1 MRQQLQAI
9 RGMNDGLPEQLVDWQ
24 QLEAMLR
31 QLVTAYGYQ
40 EIRTPIVEQAALFIR
55 SIGEAT
61 DVVEKEI
68 YLFNDRQD
76 ELLALRPE
84 GTAGCV
90 RAGIEH
96 GLFYHQRQRLWYLGP
111 MFRYER
117 PQKGRYRQFHQFGVE
132 VFGLNGPDIE
142 AELILMMKRL
152 WETLGI
158 HSQLQLQINSIGSVA
173 ERGVYRQ
180 ALVNYLQQNYSQ
192 LDVDSQRRLATNP
205 LRILDSKHPQVQA
218 LLVEAPRLS
227 EYLEEDSRQHFADF
241 CQLLTQLQIPYQVNE
256 RLVRGLDYYNRT
268 VFEWVT
274 KALGAQNTV
283 CAGGRYDGL
292 VEQLGGTPTPAVGF
306 SLGLERL
313 LLLWQQQLHR
323 LGRLSTADCYMIAAG
338 QGSIEV
344 AFSLAEQIRS
354 ALPQLRVMTHCGD
367 EPFAKQFKQADK
379 VGAQFAIV
387 LGERELAQQQVS
399 IKRLRQQ
406 ATGAADQ
413 WLVLQSQLVEQLQQ
427 LFNELS

>member
-24 QLEAMLR
+24 QLEAILR

-96 GLFYHQRQRLWYLGP
+96 SLFYHQQQRLWYLGP

-132 VFGLNGPDIE
+132 VFGLPGPDIE

>member
-9 RGMNDGLPEQLVDWQ
+9 RGMKDGLPEQLVDWQ
-24 QLEAMLR
+24 QLEAILR

-96 GLFYHQRQRLWYLGP
+96 GLFYHQQQRLWYLGP

>member
-1 MRQQLQAI
+1 MRQRLQAI

-24 QLEAMLR
+24 QLEAILR

-96 GLFYHQRQRLWYLGP
+96 SLFYHQQQRLWYLGP

-132 VFGLNGPDIE
+132 VFGLPGPDIE

-354 ALPQLRVMTHCGD
+354 ALPQLRVMTHCGN

-406 ATGAADQ
+406 ATEAADQ

>member
-24 QLEAMLR
+24 QLEAILR

-96 GLFYHQRQRLWYLGP
+96 SLFYHQQQRLWYLGP

-132 VFGLNGPDIE
+132 VFGLPGPDIE

-205 LRILDSKHPQVQA
+205 LRILDSKHPQVQV